1 MANYLEALKRRL
13 KQPSTVRGLAL
24 IGSGVALASGQGN
37 LFTATVTD
45 AGVSYGG
52 FVGAA
57 IPFAVGFWETVRDQ
71 FKGA

>member
-1 MANYLEALKRRL
+1 MRKLFDSIKRRL

-24 IGSGVALASGQGN
+24 IGSGVALATGQGH

-52 FVGAA
+52 IVGTA
-57 IPFAVGFWETVRDQ
+57 IPVAVGFWETVRDQ